1 MSEAVGEVLAFGI
14 GVALSPAAVIAAVL
28 LVIGP
33 NGRASAGLFVV
44 TWALSLAVVGA
55 TALLLADGAGAS
67 DAGGP
72 ADWVVVVQI
81 ALALLLVVLAV
92 SEWRGRL
99 RDGVASEMPL
109 WMRKVDGL
117 TARQAVGMAIFL
129 ASGKPKN
136 LLLTVG
142 AAVAIARAR
151 RLGGRPGGRT
161 GRLRPARHAR
171 TRRPTC
177 DVAVVGRALG
187 RRPGGDCGSGWCART
202 PRSSRSYVWFSPPNS
217 SVTPSA
223 PDRRSGGF
231 ALDE

>member
-33 NGRASAGLFVV
+33 DGRASAGLFVV

-55 TALLLADGAGAS
+55 TSLLLADGAGAS

-72 ADWVVVVQI
+72 ADWVVVVQVV
-81 ALALLLVVLAV
+81 LALLLVVLAV
-92 SEWRGRL
+92 SQWRGRL

-117 TARQAVGMAIFL
+117 TARQAVAMAIFL

-136 LLLTVG
+136 LLLTIG
-142 AAVAIARAR
+142 AAVAIAELGASAGAQAGALAVFVLLGTLAPAAPLAMSLLLRDRSAAV
-151 RLGGRPGGRT
+151 LGG
-161 GRLRPARHAR
+161 LREWMVRENA
-171 TRRPTC
+171 TI
-177 DVAVVGRALG
+177 VAVLCLVFAAKLLGDAL
-187 RRPGGDCGSGWCART
+187 
-202 PRSSRSYVWFSPPNS
+202 
-217 SVTPSA
+217 SA
-223 PDRRSGGF
+223 
-231 ALDE
+231 

>member
-1 MSEAVGEVLAFGI
+1 MSETVGEVLAFGI

-33 NGRASAGLFVV
+33 DGRASAGLFVV

-72 ADWVVVVQI
+72 ADWVVVIQVV
-81 ALALLLVVLAV
+81 LALLLVVLAV
-92 SEWRGRL
+92 SQWRGRL

-117 TARQAVGMAIFL
+117 SARQAVGMAIFL

-142 AAVAIARAR
+142 AAVAIAELGASAGAQAAALAVFVLLGTLAPAAPLAMSLLLRNRSAAV
-151 RLGGRPGGRT
+151 LGG
-161 GRLRPARHAR
+161 LREWMVRENA
-171 TRRPTC
+171 TI
-177 DVAVVGRALG
+177 VAVLCLVFAAKLLGDAL
-187 RRPGGDCGSGWCART
+187 
-202 PRSSRSYVWFSPPNS
+202 
-217 SVTPSA
+217 SA
-223 PDRRSGGF
+223 
-231 ALDE
+231 

>member
-33 NGRASAGLFVV
+33 DGRASAGLFVV

-72 ADWVVVVQI
+72 ADWVVVVQTV
-81 ALALLLVVLAV
+81 LALLLVVLAV
-92 SEWRGRL
+92 SQWRGRL

-129 ASGKPKN
+129 ASAKPKN

-142 AAVAIARAR
+142 AAVAIAELGASAGAQAAALAVFVLLGTLAPAAPLAMSLLLRDRSAAV
-151 RLGGRPGGRT
+151 LGG
-161 GRLRPARHAR
+161 LREWMVRENA
-171 TRRPTC
+171 TI
-177 DVAVVGRALG
+177 VAVLCLVFAAKLLGDAL
-187 RRPGGDCGSGWCART
+187 
-202 PRSSRSYVWFSPPNS
+202 
-217 SVTPSA
+217 SA
-223 PDRRSGGF
+223 
-231 ALDE
+231 

>member
-1 MSEAVGEVLAFGI
+1 MSEGVGEVLAFGI

-33 NGRASAGLFVV
+33 DGRASAELFVV
-44 TWALSLAVVGA
+44 SWALSLAVVGA

-72 ADWVVVVQI
+72 ADWVVVVQVV
-81 ALALLLVVLAV
+81 LALLLVVLAV
-92 SEWRGRL
+92 SQWRGRL

-142 AAVAIARAR
+142 AAVAIAELGASAGAQAGALAVFVLLGTLAPAAPLAMSLLLRDRSAAV
-151 RLGGRPGGRT
+151 LGG
-161 GRLRPARHAR
+161 LREWMVRENA
-171 TRRPTC
+171 TI
-177 DVAVVGRALG
+177 VAVLCLVFAAKLLGDAL
-187 RRPGGDCGSGWCART
+187 
-202 PRSSRSYVWFSPPNS
+202 
-217 SVTPSA
+217 SA
-223 PDRRSGGF
+223 
-231 ALDE
+231 

>member
-33 NGRASAGLFVV
+33 DGRASAGLFVV

-72 ADWVVVVQI
+72 ADWVVVVQVV
-81 ALALLLVVLAV
+81 LALLLVVLAV
-92 SEWRGRL
+92 SQWRGRL

-136 LLLTVG
+136 LLLTIG
-142 AAVAIARAR
+142 AAVAIAELGASAGAQAGALAVFVLLGTLAPAAPLAMSLLLRNRSAAV
-151 RLGGRPGGRT
+151 LGG
-161 GRLRPARHAR
+161 LREWMVRENA
-171 TRRPTC
+171 TI
-177 DVAVVGRALG
+177 VAVLCLVFAAKLLGDAL
-187 RRPGGDCGSGWCART
+187 
-202 PRSSRSYVWFSPPNS
+202 
-217 SVTPSA
+217 SA
-223 PDRRSGGF
+223 
-231 ALDE
+231 

>member
-33 NGRASAGLFVV
+33 DGRASAGLFVV

-72 ADWVVVVQI
+72 ADWVVVVQVV
-81 ALALLLVVLAV
+81 LALLLVVLAV
-92 SEWRGRL
+92 SQWRGRL

-142 AAVAIARAR
+142 AAVAIAELGASAGAQAGALAVFVLLGTLAPAAPLAMSLLLRNRSAAV
-151 RLGGRPGGRT
+151 LGG
-161 GRLRPARHAR
+161 LREWMVRENA
-171 TRRPTC
+171 TI
-177 DVAVVGRALG
+177 VAVLCLVFAAKLLGDAL
-187 RRPGGDCGSGWCART
+187 
-202 PRSSRSYVWFSPPNS
+202 
-217 SVTPSA
+217 SA
-223 PDRRSGGF
+223 
-231 ALDE
+231 